1 MEEPKAFEQTLTNF
15 MNDFASGDAVRHLA
29 DAGLTVT
36 EITKR
41 LAFPTKKKLVAEMV
55 WKHYLDTGV
64 IRLTK
69 PEEGGKG
76 KTRKVRYVQ
85 EQGPYGRTSL
95 RQVVEEIDAPAYSYT
110 EVNFGYRLYADR
122 EGFLRKLQQL
132 EEDDRDYI
140 LDLPW
145 PLTKVWHVEN
155 DRVRRI
161 REHLTTEKDSVI

>member
-1 MEEPKAFEQTLTNF
+1 M
-15 MNDFASGDAVRHLA
+15 
-29 DAGLTVT
+29 
-36 EITKR
+36 
-41 LAFPTKKKLVAEMV
+41 
-55 WKHYLDTGV
+55 

-145 PLTKVWHVEN
+145 PDRDYILDLPWPLTKVWHVEN